1 MPRPE
6 LPGRAPHAL
15 RLPSP
20 VSAIVSRLPQFP
32 CSLGLA
38 LGLNLV
44 VRPLLAPETSEVL
57 RGRVIAIQVED
68 AGIDMRVRLGDSGF
82 VPLRNSQAGEVT
94 FRASA
99 YDFYLMAR
107 RLEDPDTL
115 FFNRRLRIEGDT
127 ELGLVVKNALDAIDW
142 QSLPAP
148 LRAVLDRWARFFG
161 SVAQSPPA
169 AAHHISRRSPPGESG
184 PIAR

>member
-1 MPRPE
+1 MSQPE
-6 LPGRAPHAL
+6 SPGGAGRHL

-20 VSAIVSRLPQFP
+20 VAALISRLPQFP

-38 LGLNLV
+38 AGLNLV
-44 VRPLLAPETSEVL
+44 VRPLLAAETREVL

-68 AGIDMRVRLGDSGF
+68 AGIDMRVRLGEFGF
-82 VPLRNSQAGEVT
+82 VPLTRGAAPEVT
-94 FRASA
+94 IRASA
-99 YDFYLMAR
+99 CDFYLMAR
-107 RLEDPDTL
+107 RIEDPDTL

-148 LRAVLDRWARFFG
+148 LRSLLDRSAGFL
-161 SVAQSPPA
+161 APA
-169 AAHHISRRSPPGESG
+169 AEAPSPTARSPRRRPSSPG
-184 PIAR
+184 